1 MALETDLMETKK
13 VPTRRKPRQNK
24 GGKAKKGEKGF
35 RGTEKKVRIDQK
47 MQKLFRQRARDYNS
61 DDDDNEELEPEVGK
75 ENGRP
80 LDYEEASDGNST
92 GEEGENGP
100 GADEEK
106 GDSEDEGYEI
116 QPGITKFT
124 EGCRA
129 FKIAFNKITKKHVSD
144 DPLGPVLS
152 GHKKLV
158 AEKLAEEESERK
170 VKGEAKKE
178 KHTVREQGH
187 VMPENFLGPH
197 EKFLIGVATKGVLL
211 GYENFVARGM
221 QVSKAQNAQKGL
233 NPSRSKDAKV
243 LGKRRRAAFLS
254 ELRKKTSQAADTSFK
269 GTKSTG
275 AEDDDGPA
283 WAPLRDSYMLTSS
296 KLKNWDKMEDTSVA
310 HDTGGMPPDSSSD
323 ED

>member
-24 GGKAKKGEKGF
+24 GGKAKKGEKVF
-35 RGTEKKVRIDQK
+35 RDKEKKARIDKK
-47 MQKLFRQRARDYNS
+47 MQKLFCKRARDYNS
-61 DDDDNEELEPEVGK
+61 DDDDDDDNDELEPEVGK
-75 ENGRP
+75 ENGGP
-80 LDYEEASDGNST
+80 LGFEEASDANSS
-92 GEEGENGP
+92 GEERENGP
-100 GADEEK
+100 DADEEK

-129 FKIAFNKITKKHVSD
+129 FKIAFNKITKKNVSD

-170 VKGEAKKE
+170 VKGLAKKE
-178 KHTVREQGH
+178 KHSVREQGH
-187 VMPENFLGPH
+187 VMLENFLGPH
-197 EKFLIGVATKGVLL
+197 EKFLIGVATKGVVKLF
-211 GYENFVARGM
+211 NA
-221 QVSKAQNAQKGL
+221 VSKAQNAQKGL

-243 LGKRRRAAFLS
+243 LGKRRRSAFLS
-254 ELRKKTSQAADTSFK
+254 ELRKKTSQAAGTSSK